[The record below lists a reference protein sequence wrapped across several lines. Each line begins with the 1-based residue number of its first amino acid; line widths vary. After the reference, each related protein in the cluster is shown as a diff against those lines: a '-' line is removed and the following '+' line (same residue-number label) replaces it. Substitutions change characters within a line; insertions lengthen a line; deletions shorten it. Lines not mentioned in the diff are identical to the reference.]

1 MRIVVL
7 EGTEDPLSI
16 VSIPPNKT
24 SSEPIPWKQ
33 GKLLGK
39 GAFGAVYM
47 AMTGHGELIAV
58 KRIDLAAAG
67 KELTESFQVESDL
80 LQRLDHPNIVRFV
93 ASKVKYICC
102 CDPEHQTLNP
112 ELGDF
117 RDSRCDMDGIRPGRH
132 PKP

>member
-7 EGTEDPLSI
+7 VGTEDPLSI

-24 SSEPIPWKQ
+24 SAEPVPWKQ

-67 KELTESFQVESDL
+67 KELTESFQV
-80 LQRLDHPNIVRFV
+80 
-93 ASKVKYICC
+93 
-102 CDPEHQTLNP
+102 
-112 ELGDF
+112 
-117 RDSRCDMDGIRPGRH
+117 
-132 PKP
+132 